1 MTEET
6 ALELLSE
13 LQLVNDN
20 MELIMDNL
28 SPIILSA
35 GLIVM
40 LLSMLLGAA
49 IVFVLTRAIG
59 KGA

>member
-20 MELIMDNL
+20 IEIVMDNL
-28 SPIILSA
+28 SPIILSC

>member
-1 MTEET
+1 MSEET
-6 ALELLSE
+6 ALEILTE

-20 MELIMDNL
+20 MEIILDNL
-28 SPIILSA
+28 RPIILSA

-40 LLSMLLGAA
+40 LTSMLLGAA